1 MYVCKE
7 ECISMCVHKLT
18 YDMSGYQSSHLQHI
32 SPGVSVVRV
41 PLLEGN
47 GATRTGT
54 TCDMVVSISPYNH
67 IHDHSPPCYDIS
79 WPAGYNSPRDQL
91 TYTVRLADQLTDRPF
106 ICSINFFLQETCS
119 SEVK

>member
-1 MYVCKE
+1 
-7 ECISMCVHKLT
+7 MCVHKLT

-32 SPGVSVVRV
+32 SPGVYDVCV